1 MALEMF
7 DKVLLNTDEVAY
19 IVEIFNDGEAYLADI
34 DKANGWTETEEILP
48 SEIKKVLQK
57 ASEVG
62 KGRKTI

>member
-7 DKVLLNTDEVAY
+7 DKVLLNTDEVAF

-34 DKANGWTETEEILP
+34 DKADGWTETETILP

-62 KGRKTI
+62 KRRKTI